1 MTTIQIMMMVM
12 MISIIMVMM
21 ARRSRKK
28 RGVRES
34 EISWSALPNRH
45 SKLVIIIIIIITMI
59 VITTIRGPRLVDQSA
74 ERGSKRCREM
84 RRTKIWASVR
94 LSPFLAHLSMLSF
107 IVSGCQTEGK
117 NFGSFVQTTR
127 DPIIWRATIFSHSR
141 GPSSLSWLSSS
152 RLSKHLKPGCF
163 CVFVCVVCLF
173 VCVFVSWLLVQCQ
186 PGEQTSI
193 SRCTAHVPSK
203 RTKTSIARCL
213 FSSFYFFELRFQD
226 NNKED
231 EDVARAA
238 ELNQRCWSM

>member
-1 MTTIQIMMMVM
+1 M
-12 MISIIMVMM
+12 
-21 ARRSRKK
+21 
-28 RGVRES
+28 
-34 EISWSALPNRH
+34 
-45 SKLVIIIIIIITMI
+45 
-59 VITTIRGPRLVDQSA
+59 VITTIRRPRLVHQSA
-74 ERGSKRCREM
+74 ELGSKRCREM

-94 LSPFLAHLSMLSF
+94 LSPFLTHLSMLSLV
-107 IVSGCQTEGK
+107 VSGCQTEGE
-117 NFGSFVQTTR
+117 SFVQTTQLSEGQQYSVTALV
-127 DPIIWRATIFSHSR
+127 PW
-141 GPSSLSWLSSS
+141 SLSWLSSS

-193 SRCTAHVPSK
+193 SRCPAQVSSK

-213 FSSFYFFELRFQD
+213 FSSFYFFELRFQE

>member
-28 RGVRES
+28 RGYKRIRNFIISTSIIVIVRQ
-34 EISWSALPNRH
+34 LF
-45 SKLVIIIIIIITMI
+45 IIIIIIIIIIVTMI

-74 ERGSKRCREM
+74 EPGSKRCREM

-94 LSPFLAHLSMLSF
+94 LYPFLAHLPMLSF

-117 NFGSFVQTTR
+117 NFGSFVQTTSS
-127 DPIIWRATIFSHSR
+127 DPIIWRATIFSHSP
-141 GPSSLSWLSSS
+141 GPWSLSWLSSS

-173 VCVFVSWLLVQCQ
+173 VYLCICVLIVS
-186 PGEQTSI
+186 S
-193 SRCTAHVPSK
+193 VP
-203 RTKTSIARCL
+203 AG
-213 FSSFYFFELRFQD
+213 
-226 NNKED
+226 
-231 EDVARAA
+231 RA
-238 ELNQRCWSM
+238 NIY